1 MILYRLH
8 NRTFLSLVGADI
20 ASSVPNMRSFEMAEE
35 STPTVHTERNKIL
48 GGLAEL
54 SFHDAIVAVD
64 ERLLSEKNKTKRLS
78 LLSAK
83 SWLLRNKLHS
93 ALHDPYI
100 YAINEVE
107 NTDIFDDL
115 EGDES
120 SSVDSLFDDDDD
132 EGIEDNVS
140 IEILKNTTLN
150 GHKLL
155 KGIVASVTQENA
167 DKLVDQ
173 GKAKIVEA

>member
-1 MILYRLH
+1 M
-8 NRTFLSLVGADI
+8 TFSSLVGANI
-20 ASSVPNMRSFEMAEE
+20 ASSVPNMRSFEMADETT
-35 STPTVHTERNKIL
+35 STVHAERNKIL

-54 SFHDAIVAVD
+54 SFHEAIAAVD
-64 ERLLSEKNKTKRLS
+64 ERLLSENNKTKRLS

-107 NTDIFDDL
+107 NTDIFDEI
-115 EGDES
+115 EGDGNS
-120 SSVDSLFDDDDD
+120 SLDSLFDDDDD
-132 EGIEDNVS
+132 DVEATEENVNV
-140 IEILKNTTLN
+140 EILKNTTLN

-155 KGIVASVTQENA
+155 KGVVASVTQENA
-167 DKLVDQ
+167 KKLVDQ

>member
-1 MILYRLH
+1 
-8 NRTFLSLVGADI
+8 
-20 ASSVPNMRSFEMAEE
+20 
-35 STPTVHTERNKIL
+35 L

-132 EGIEDNVS
+132 EAIEDNVS

-155 KGIVASVTQENA
+155 KGIVASVTRENA
-167 DKLVDQ
+167 EKLVDQ

>member
-1 MILYRLH
+1 M
-8 NRTFLSLVGADI
+8 TFSSLVGADI
-20 ASSVPNMRSFEMAEE
+20 ASSVPNIRSFEMADETT
-35 STPTVHTERNKIL
+35 STVHVERNKIL

-54 SFHDAIVAVD
+54 SFHDAIETVD
-64 ERLLSEKNKTKRLS
+64 ERLASEKNKTKRLS

-107 NTDIFDDL
+107 NTDIFDEI
-115 EGDES
+115 EGDEN

-132 EGIEDNVS
+132 DETTEDNVN

-155 KGIVASVTQENA
+155 KGVVASVARENA

>member
-1 MILYRLH
+1 M
-8 NRTFLSLVGADI
+8 TFSSLVGADI
-20 ASSVPNMRSFEMAEE
+20 ASSVPNMRSFEMADETT
-35 STPTVHTERNKIL
+35 STVHAERNKIL

-54 SFHDAIVAVD
+54 SFHDAIAAVD
-64 ERLLSEKNKTKRLS
+64 ERLVSEKNKTKRLS

-107 NTDIFDDL
+107 NTDIFDEI
-115 EGDES
+115 EGDEN

-132 EGIEDNVS
+132 DDDDAIENNVNV
-140 IEILKNTTLN
+140 EILKNTTLN

-155 KGIVASVTQENA
+155 KGVVASVTRENA
-167 DKLVDQ
+167 EKLVDQ

>member
-1 MILYRLH
+1 M
-8 NRTFLSLVGADI
+8 
-20 ASSVPNMRSFEMAEE
+20 
-35 STPTVHTERNKIL
+35 
-48 GGLAEL
+48 
-54 SFHDAIVAVD
+54 
-64 ERLLSEKNKTKRLS
+64 
-78 LLSAK
+78 LSAK

-107 NTDIFDDL
+107 NTDIFDEI
-115 EGDES
+115 EGDEN

-132 EGIEDNVS
+132 DETTEDNVN

-155 KGIVASVTQENA
+155 KGVVASVARENA

>member
-1 MILYRLH
+1 M
-8 NRTFLSLVGADI
+8 ADETT
-20 ASSVPNMRSFEMAEE
+20 S
-35 STPTVHTERNKIL
+35 TVHAERNKIL

-54 SFHDAIVAVD
+54 SFHDAIAAVD
-64 ERLLSEKNKTKRLS
+64 ERLVSEKNKTKRLS

-132 EGIEDNVS
+132 EAIEDNVS

-155 KGIVASVTQENA
+155 KGIVASVTRENA
-167 DKLVDQ
+167 EKLVDQ